1 MNCSNAKDI
10 LLNDISNLEVIHS
23 KSKGYITLASKKEQ
37 KFTQWHYKINELENK
52 CNELID
58 NKVNVYIS
66 HNTFYK
72 PQRRIENIKELNA
85 IFIDIDCYNT
95 NYTKEAVRFFIEKD
109 LNGIIP
115 NPTMLVDSGRG
126 LYYVLKLEP
135 VPSKALPLWY
145 AVQRYI
151 YNQLK
156 EFGADAKA
164 LDPTRV
170 LRATGTIN
178 SKTQTEVK
186 IIDYDG
192 YTYTLKEI
200 QENYLPE
207 LKEKKQKSKGR
218 PKKVISLFNEYSL
231 YHARLND
238 LIKICEL
245 RSYDME
251 GCREVTLFLYRYFT
265 CCFMEDE
272 VQALECTLEL
282 NKQFVKP
289 LKENE
294 VVKHTKSAE
303 TAYKVKKYKFK
314 NSTLIDLLGIT
325 EEEQKYLKSIIGKN
339 EKYIRNNMRRQ
350 ENRRNENGLTNREQE
365 KQDKIKLVKKLYEK
379 GYKQVEISEK
389 LQLTKG
395 RVSQIIKELKLK
407 KQKV

>member
-1 MNCSNAKDI
+1 MSCSNAKNI
-10 LLNDISNLEVIHS
+10 EINDINNLEIIHS
-23 KSKGYITLASKKEQ
+23 KSKGYITLASKNEQ
-37 KFTQWHYKINELENK
+37 KFTQWHYKINELEDRYS
-52 CNELID
+52 ELVD
-58 NKVNVYIS
+58 KKVNVYIS

-95 NYTKEAVRFFIEKD
+95 DYTKEAVKFFIEKD

-145 AVQRYI
+145 AIQRYI

-178 SKTQTEVK
+178 SKTQTEVE

-207 LKEKKQKSKGR
+207 LKEKKKKVKGR
-218 PKKVISLFNEYSL
+218 PKKVVSLFNEYSL

-282 NKQFVKP
+282 NKCFVKP
-289 LKENE
+289 LRDNE

-325 EEEQKYLKSIIGKN
+325 EEEQKYLKTIIGKKEAN
-339 EKYIRNNMRRQ
+339 EREK
-350 ENRRNENGLTNREQE
+350 EAKKLARRNENGLTSREQE
-365 KQDKIKLVKKLYEK
+365 KQDKINLI
-379 GYKQVEISEK
+379 KQLKENG
-389 LQLTKG
+389 LNNN
-395 RVSQIIKELKLK
+395 QIAKELKINRSTVTKYLK
-407 KQKV
+407 L

>member
-1 MNCSNAKDI
+1 MNCSNVKNI
-10 LLNDISNLEVIHS
+10 LLDDINNLEVIHS

-52 CNELID
+52 YNELID

-145 AVQRYI
+145 AIQRYI
-151 YNQLK
+151 YNKLK

-207 LKEKKQKSKGR
+207 LKEKKHKSKGR

-238 LIKICEL
+238 LTKICEL

-282 NKQFVKP
+282 NEQFIKP
-289 LKENE
+289 LREYE

-303 TAYKVKKYKFK
+303 TAYKSKKYKFK
-314 NSTLIDLLGIT
+314 NRTLIDLLGIT
-325 EEEQKYLKSIIGKN
+325 EEEQKHLKTIIGKKEAN
-339 EKYIRNNMRRQ
+339 EREK
-350 ENRRNENGLTNREQE
+350 EAKKLARRNENGLTSREQE
-365 KQDKIKLVKKLYEK
+365 KQDKINLIKQLKEK
-379 GYKQVEISEK
+379 G
-389 LQLTKG
+389 LNNN
-395 RVSQIIKELKLK
+395 QIAKELKINRSTVTKYLK
-407 KQKV
+407 L

>member
-1 MNCSNAKDI
+1 MTCSNAKNI
-10 LLNDISNLEVIHS
+10 LLNDINNLEIIHS

-37 KFTQWHYKINELENK
+37 KFTQWHYKINELEERYS
-52 CNELID
+52 ELID

-95 NYTKEAVRFFIEKD
+95 NYTKEAVRYFIEKD

-145 AVQRYI
+145 AIQRYI

-245 RSYDME
+245 RNYDME

-272 VQALECTLEL
+272 GQALECTLEL

-350 ENRRNENGLTNREQE
+350 ENRRNENGLTKKQQE
-365 KQDKIKLVKKLYEK
+365 LLDLKKEL
-379 GYKQVEISEK
+379 
-389 LQLTKG
+389 
-395 RVSQIIKELKLK
+395 LKLK
-407 KQKV
+407 EKGLSNRSIAKQLNISESKVRTTLKK

>member
-1 MNCSNAKDI
+1 MSCSNAKNI
-10 LLNDISNLEVIHS
+10 EINDINNLEIIHS
-23 KSKGYITLASKKEQ
+23 KSKGYITLASKNEQ
-37 KFTQWHYKINELENK
+37 KFTQWHYKINELEDRYS
-52 CNELID
+52 ELID
-58 NKVNVYIS
+58 KKVNVYIS

-95 NYTKEAVRFFIEKD
+95 DYTKEAVKFFIEKD

-145 AVQRYI
+145 AIQRYI

-178 SKTQTEVK
+178 SKTQTEVE

-207 LKEKKQKSKGR
+207 LKEKKKKSKGR
-218 PKKVISLFNEYSL
+218 PKKVVSLFNEYSL

-282 NKQFVKP
+282 NKCFVKP
-289 LKENE
+289 LRDNE

-314 NSTLIDLLGIT
+314 NSTLIELLSIT
-325 EEEQKYLKSIIGKN
+325 EEEQKYLKSIIGTN

-365 KQDKIKLVKKLYEK
+365 KQDKINLI
-379 GYKQVEISEK
+379 KQLKENG
-389 LQLTKG
+389 LNNN
-395 RVSQIIKELKLK
+395 QIAKELKINRSTVTKYLK
-407 KQKV
+407 L

>member
-1 MNCSNAKDI
+1 MEI
-10 LLNDISNLEVIHS
+10 NDINNLEIIHS
-23 KSKGYITLASKKEQ
+23 KSKGYITLASKNEQ
-37 KFTQWHYKINELENK
+37 RFTQWHYKINELEDRYS
-52 CNELID
+52 ELID
-58 NKVNVYIS
+58 KKVNVYIS

-95 NYTKEAVRFFIEKD
+95 DYTKEAVKFFIEKD

-135 VPSKALPLWY
+135 VPNKALPLWY
-145 AVQRYI
+145 AIQRYI

-178 SKTQTEVK
+178 SKTQTEVE

-207 LKEKKQKSKGR
+207 LKEKKKKSKGR
-218 PKKVISLFNEYSL
+218 PKKVVSLFNEYSL

-282 NKQFVKP
+282 NKCFVKP
-289 LKENE
+289 LSDNE

-325 EEEQKYLKSIIGKN
+325 EEEQKHLKSIIGTN
-339 EKYIRNNMRRQ
+339 EKYRRKNIKRN

-365 KQDKIKLVKKLYEK
+365 KQYRISKIL
-379 GYKQVEISEK
+379 
-389 LQLTKG
+389 
-395 RVSQIIKELKLK
+395 ELKNKGLNQSEIARDIGISRQAVSKLLK
-407 KQKV
+407 SL

>member
-10 LLNDISNLEVIHS
+10 LLDDINNLEVIHS

-52 CNELID
+52 YHELID

-95 NYTKEAVRFFIEKD
+95 KYTKEAVRFFIEKD

-145 AVQRYI
+145 AIQRYI

-238 LIKICEL
+238 LMKICEL

-272 VQALECTLEL
+272 GQALECTLEL

-350 ENRRNENGLTNREQE
+350 ENRRNENGLTKKQQE
-365 KQDKIKLVKKLYEK
+365 LLDLKKEL
-379 GYKQVEISEK
+379 
-389 LQLTKG
+389 
-395 RVSQIIKELKLK
+395 LKLK
-407 KQKV
+407 EKGLSNRSIAKQLNISESKVRTTLKK

>member
-1 MNCSNAKDI
+1 MTCSNAKNI
-10 LLNDISNLEVIHS
+10 LLNDINNLEVIHS

-37 KFTQWHYKINELENK
+37 NFTQWHYKINELENK
-52 CNELID
+52 YHELID

-145 AVQRYI
+145 AIQRYI

-170 LRATGTIN
+170 LRATGTLN

-289 LKENE
+289 LRENE

-303 TAYKVKKYKFK
+303 TAYKSKKYKFK

-339 EKYIRNNMRRQ
+339 EKYIRNNLRRQ
-350 ENRRNENGLTNREQE
+350 ENRRNENGLTKKQQE
-365 KQDKIKLVKKLYEK
+365 LLDLKKEL
-379 GYKQVEISEK
+379 
-389 LQLTKG
+389 
-395 RVSQIIKELKLK
+395 LKLK
-407 KQKV
+407 EKGLSNRSIAKQLNIS

>member
-1 MNCSNAKDI
+1 MTCSNAKDI

-52 CNELID
+52 CHELID

-95 NYTKEAVRFFIEKD
+95 KYTKEAVRFFIEKD

-145 AVQRYI
+145 AIQRYI

-170 LRATGTIN
+170 LRATGTVN

-282 NKQFVKP
+282 NKQFIKP
-289 LKENE
+289 LRKNE

-303 TAYKVKKYKFK
+303 TAYNGKKYKFK

-325 EEEQKYLKSIIGKN
+325 EEEQKHLKSIIGTN
-339 EKYIRNNMRRQ
+339 EKYRRKNIKRN
-350 ENRRNENGLTNREQE
+350 ENRRNENGLTKKQQE
-365 KQDKIKLVKKLYEK
+365 LLDLKKEL
-379 GYKQVEISEK
+379 
-389 LQLTKG
+389 
-395 RVSQIIKELKLK
+395 LKLK
-407 KQKV
+407 EKGLSNRSIAKQLNISESKVRTTLKK

>member
-1 MNCSNAKDI
+1 MSCSNAKNI
-10 LLNDISNLEVIHS
+10 EINDINNLEVIHS
-23 KSKGYITLASKKEQ
+23 KSKGYITLASKNEQ
-37 KFTQWHYKINELENK
+37 KFTQWHYKINELEERYS
-52 CNELID
+52 ELID
-58 NKVNVYIS
+58 KKVNVYIS

-95 NYTKEAVRFFIEKD
+95 DYTKEAVKFFIEKD

-145 AVQRYI
+145 AIQRYI

-178 SKTQTEVK
+178 SKTQTEVE

-207 LKEKKQKSKGR
+207 LKEKKKKSKGR
-218 PKKVISLFNEYSL
+218 PKKVVSLFNEYSL

-282 NKQFVKP
+282 NKCFVKP
-289 LKENE
+289 LRDNE

-314 NSTLIDLLGIT
+314 NSTLIELLSIT
-325 EEEQKYLKSIIGKN
+325 EEEQKYLKSIIGTN

-350 ENRRNENGLTNREQE
+350 ENRRNENGLTKKQQE
-365 KQDKIKLVKKLYEK
+365 LLDLKKEL
-379 GYKQVEISEK
+379 
-389 LQLTKG
+389 
-395 RVSQIIKELKLK
+395 LKLK
-407 KQKV
+407 EKGLSNRSIAKQLNISESKVRTTLKK

>member
-1 MNCSNAKDI
+1 MSCSNAKNI
-10 LLNDISNLEVIHS
+10 EINDINNLEVIHS
-23 KSKGYITLASKKEQ
+23 KSKGYITLASKNEQ
-37 KFTQWHYKINELENK
+37 KFTQWHYKINELEDRYS
-52 CNELID
+52 ELID
-58 NKVNVYIS
+58 KKVNVYIS
-66 HNTFYK
+66 QNTFYK

-126 LYYVLKLEP
+126 LYYVLKIEP

-145 AVQRYI
+145 AIQRYI

-156 EFGADAKA
+156 EYGADAKA

-170 LRATGTIN
+170 LRITGTIN
-178 SKTQTEVK
+178 SKTSTEVK
-186 IIDYDG
+186 VVDYEE

-218 PKKVISLFNEYSL
+218 PKKVVSLFNEHSL
-231 YHARLND
+231 YHARFND

-272 VQALECTLEL
+272 VQALECTLGL

-289 LKENE
+289 LRYNE

-303 TAYKVKKYKFK
+303 TAYKSKKYKFK

-325 EEEQKYLKSIIGKN
+325 EEEQKYLKTIISKKEAN
-339 EKYIRNNMRRQ
+339 EREK
-350 ENRRNENGLTNREQE
+350 EAKKLARRNENGLTSREQE
-365 KQDKIKLVKKLYEK
+365 KQDRINEI
-379 GYKQVEISEK
+379 QVEKSLGLSQSKVAEK
-389 LQLTKG
+389 LNLSISTVK
-395 RVSQIIKELKLK
+395 RYWNF
-407 KQKV
+407 

>member
-1 MNCSNAKDI
+1 MSCSNAKNI
-10 LLNDISNLEVIHS
+10 EINDINNLEIIHS
-23 KSKGYITLASKKEQ
+23 KSKGYITLASKNEQ
-37 KFTQWHYKINELENK
+37 KFTQWHYKINELEDRYS
-52 CNELID
+52 ELID
-58 NKVNVYIS
+58 KKVNVYIS

-95 NYTKEAVRFFIEKD
+95 DYTKEAVKFFIEKD

-145 AVQRYI
+145 AIQRYI

-178 SKTQTEVK
+178 SKTQTEVE

-207 LKEKKQKSKGR
+207 LKEKKKKSKGR
-218 PKKVISLFNEYSL
+218 PKKVVSLFNEYSL

-282 NKQFVKP
+282 NKCFVKP
-289 LKENE
+289 LRDNE

-303 TAYKVKKYKFK
+303 TAYKNKKYKFK
-314 NSTLIDLLGIT
+314 NNTLIDLLGIT
-325 EEEQKYLKSIIGKN
+325 EEEQKHLKAIIGTN
-339 EKYIRNNMRRQ
+339 EKYRRKNIKRN
-350 ENRRNENGLTNREQE
+350 ENRRNENGLTNRAQE
-365 KQDKIKLVKKLYEK
+365 KQDRIYKIL
-379 GYKQVEISEK
+379 
-389 LQLTKG
+389 
-395 RVSQIIKELKLK
+395 ELKNKGLNQSEIARDIGISRQAVSKLLK
-407 KQKV
+407 SL

>member
-1 MNCSNAKDI
+1 MTCSNAKNI
-10 LLNDISNLEVIHS
+10 LLNDINNLEVIHS

-37 KFTQWHYKINELENK
+37 KFTQWHYKINELEERYS
-52 CNELID
+52 ELID

-145 AVQRYI
+145 AIQRYI

-218 PKKVISLFNEYSL
+218 PKKVVSLFNDYSL

-245 RSYDME
+245 RDYDME

-272 VQALECTLEL
+272 GQALECTLEL

-289 LKENE
+289 LGDNE
-294 VVKHTKSAE
+294 VIKHTKSAE
-303 TAYKVKKYKFK
+303 TAYKGKKYKFK

-350 ENRRNENGLTNREQE
+350 ENRRNENGLTKKQQE
-365 KQDKIKLVKKLYEK
+365 LLDLKNEL
-379 GYKQVEISEK
+379 
-389 LQLTKG
+389 
-395 RVSQIIKELKLK
+395 LKLK
-407 KQKV
+407 EKGLSNRSIAKQLNISESKVRTTLKK

>member
-1 MNCSNAKDI
+1 MA
-10 LLNDISNLEVIHS
+10 
-23 KSKGYITLASKKEQ
+23 
-37 KFTQWHYKINELENK
+37 LENK
-52 CNELID
+52 YNELID

-95 NYTKEAVRFFIEKD
+95 KYTKEAVRFFIEKD

-145 AVQRYI
+145 AIQRYI

-289 LKENE
+289 LKDNE

-303 TAYKVKKYKFK
+303 TAYKSKKYKFK

-325 EEEQKYLKSIIGKN
+325 EEEQKHLKTIIGKKEAN
-339 EKYIRNNMRRQ
+339 EREK
-350 ENRRNENGLTNREQE
+350 EAKKLARRNENGLTKKQQE
-365 KQDKIKLVKKLYEK
+365 LLDLKNEL
-379 GYKQVEISEK
+379 
-389 LQLTKG
+389 
-395 RVSQIIKELKLK
+395 LKLK
-407 KQKV
+407 EKGLSNRSIAKQLNISESKVRTTLKK

>member
-10 LLNDISNLEVIHS
+10 LLDDINNLEVIHS

-52 CNELID
+52 YHELID

-145 AVQRYI
+145 AIQRYI
-151 YNQLK
+151 YNKLK

-207 LKEKKQKSKGR
+207 LKEKKHKSKGR

-289 LKENE
+289 LMEYE

-303 TAYKVKKYKFK
+303 TAYKSKKYKFK

-339 EKYIRNNMRRQ
+339 EKYIRNNLRRQ

-365 KQDKIKLVKKLYEK
+365 KQDRINDIQVEKSLGLSQSNVAKKLNLSLSTVKRYWNF
-379 GYKQVEISEK
+379 
-389 LQLTKG
+389 
-395 RVSQIIKELKLK
+395 
-407 KQKV
+407 

>member
-1 MNCSNAKDI
+1 MSCSNAKNI
-10 LLNDISNLEVIHS
+10 EINDINNLEIIHS
-23 KSKGYITLASKKEQ
+23 KSKGYITLASKNEQ
-37 KFTQWHYKINELENK
+37 KFTQWHYKINELEDRYS
-52 CNELID
+52 ELID
-58 NKVNVYIS
+58 KKVNVYIS

-95 NYTKEAVRFFIEKD
+95 DYTKEAVKFFIEKD

-135 VPSKALPLWY
+135 VPNKALPLWY
-145 AVQRYI
+145 AIQRYI

-178 SKTQTEVK
+178 SKTQTEVE

-207 LKEKKQKSKGR
+207 LKEKKKKSKGR
-218 PKKVISLFNEYSL
+218 PKKVVSLFNEYSL

-282 NKQFVKP
+282 NKCFVKP
-289 LKENE
+289 LSDNE

-325 EEEQKYLKSIIGKN
+325 EEEQKYLKTIIGKKEAN
-339 EKYIRNNMRRQ
+339 EREK
-350 ENRRNENGLTNREQE
+350 EAKKLARRNENGLTNREQE
-365 KQDKIKLVKKLYEK
+365 KQYRISKIL
-379 GYKQVEISEK
+379 
-389 LQLTKG
+389 
-395 RVSQIIKELKLK
+395 ELKNKGLNQSEIARDIGISRQAVSKLLK
-407 KQKV
+407 SL

>member
-1 MNCSNAKDI
+1 MTCSNAKNI
-10 LLNDISNLEVIHS
+10 LLNDINNLEVIHS

-37 KFTQWHYKINELENK
+37 KFTQWHYKINELEERYS
-52 CNELID
+52 ELID

-95 NYTKEAVRFFIEKD
+95 NYTKEAVRYFIEKD

-145 AVQRYI
+145 AIQRYI

-245 RSYDME
+245 RNYDME

-272 VQALECTLEL
+272 GQALECTLEL

-303 TAYKVKKYKFK
+303 TAYKGKKYKFK

-325 EEEQKYLKSIIGKN
+325 EEEQKHLKSIIGTN
-339 EKYIRNNMRRQ
+339 EKYRRKNIKRN

-365 KQDKIKLVKKLYEK
+365 KQDKINLI
-379 GYKQVEISEK
+379 KQLK
-389 LQLTKG
+389 DNGLNNN
-395 RVSQIIKELKLK
+395 QIAKELKINRSTVTKYLK
-407 KQKV
+407 L

>member
-1 MNCSNAKDI
+1 MSCSNAKNI
-10 LLNDISNLEVIHS
+10 EINDINNLEIIHS
-23 KSKGYITLASKKEQ
+23 KSKGYITLASKNEH
-37 KFTQWHYKINELENK
+37 KFTQWHYKINELEDRYS
-52 CNELID
+52 ELID
-58 NKVNVYIS
+58 KKVNVYIS
-66 HNTFYK
+66 QNTFYK

-145 AVQRYI
+145 AIQRYI

-170 LRATGTIN
+170 LRITGTIN
-178 SKTQTEVK
+178 SKTSTEVK
-186 IIDYDG
+186 VVDYEE

-207 LKEKKQKSKGR
+207 LKEKNQKSKGR
-218 PKKVISLFNEYSL
+218 PKKVVSLFNEYSL

-282 NKQFVKP
+282 NKCFVKP
-289 LKENE
+289 LRDNE

-325 EEEQKYLKSIIGKN
+325 EEEQKYLKSIIGTN
-339 EKYIRNNMRRQ
+339 EKYIRNNVRRK

-365 KQDKIKLVKKLYEK
+365 KQCRISKIL
-379 GYKQVEISEK
+379 
-389 LQLTKG
+389 
-395 RVSQIIKELKLK
+395 ELKNKGLNQSEIARDIGISRQAVSKLLK
-407 KQKV
+407 SL

>member
-1 MNCSNAKDI
+1 MTCSNAKNI
-10 LLNDISNLEVIHS
+10 LLNDINNLEVIHS

-37 KFTQWHYKINELENK
+37 KFTQWHYKINELEERYS
-52 CNELID
+52 ELID

-95 NYTKEAVRFFIEKD
+95 NYTKEAVRYFIEKD

-145 AVQRYI
+145 AIQRYI

-245 RSYDME
+245 RNYDME

-272 VQALECTLEL
+272 GQALECTLEL

-289 LKENE
+289 LRYNE

-303 TAYKVKKYKFK
+303 TAYKGKKYKFK
-314 NSTLIDLLGIT
+314 NSTLIDLLEIT
-325 EEEQKYLKSIIGKN
+325 EEEQKYLKTIIGKKEAN
-339 EKYIRNNMRRQ
+339 EREK
-350 ENRRNENGLTNREQE
+350 EAKKLARRNDNGLTSREQE
-365 KQDKIKLVKKLYEK
+365 KQDKIKLVKELYEK

-395 RVSQIIKELKLK
+395 RVSQIIKELKTQ

>member
-1 MNCSNAKDI
+1 MTCSNAKNI
-10 LLNDISNLEVIHS
+10 LLNDINNLEVIHS

-37 KFTQWHYKINELENK
+37 KFTQWHYKINELEERYS
-52 CNELID
+52 ELID

-95 NYTKEAVRFFIEKD
+95 NYTKEAVRYFIEKD

-145 AVQRYI
+145 AIQRYI

-245 RSYDME
+245 RNYDME

-272 VQALECTLEL
+272 GQALECTLEL

-289 LKENE
+289 LRYNE

-303 TAYKVKKYKFK
+303 TAYKGKKYKFK
-314 NSTLIDLLGIT
+314 NSTLIDLLEIT
-325 EEEQKYLKSIIGKN
+325 EEEQKYLKTIIGKKEAN
-339 EKYIRNNMRRQ
+339 EREK
-350 ENRRNENGLTNREQE
+350 EAKKLARRNENGLTSREQE
-365 KQDKIKLVKKLYEK
+365 KQDKIKLVKELYEK

-395 RVSQIIKELKLK
+395 RVSQI
-407 KQKV
+407 

>member
-1 MNCSNAKDI
+1 MSCSNAKNI
-10 LLNDISNLEVIHS
+10 EINDINNLEIIHS
-23 KSKGYITLASKKEQ
+23 KSKGYITLASKNEQ
-37 KFTQWHYKINELENK
+37 KFTQWHYKINELEDRYS
-52 CNELID
+52 ELID
-58 NKVNVYIS
+58 KKINVYIS
-66 HNTFYK
+66 QNTFYK

-126 LYYVLKLEP
+126 LYYVLKLKP

-145 AVQRYI
+145 AIQRYI

-170 LRATGTIN
+170 LRIAGTIN
-178 SKTQTEVK
+178 SKTNTEVK
-186 IIDYDG
+186 VVDYEE

-207 LKEKKQKSKGR
+207 LKEKKKKVKGR
-218 PKKVISLFNEYSL
+218 PKKVVSLFNEYSL

-272 VQALECTLEL
+272 VQALECTLEI

-289 LKENE
+289 LREYE

-303 TAYKVKKYKFK
+303 TAYKSKKYKFK

-325 EEEQKYLKSIIGKN
+325 EEEQKHLKTIIGTN
-339 EKYIRNNMRRQ
+339 EKYRRKNIKRN
-350 ENRRNENGLTNREQE
+350 ENRRNENGLTKKQQE
-365 KQDKIKLVKKLYEK
+365 LLDLKNEL
-379 GYKQVEISEK
+379 
-389 LQLTKG
+389 
-395 RVSQIIKELKLK
+395 LKLK
-407 KQKV
+407 EKGLSNRSIAKQLNISESKVRTTLKK

>member
-1 MNCSNAKDI
+1 MTCSNAKNI
-10 LLNDISNLEVIHS
+10 LLNDINNLEVIHS

-37 KFTQWHYKINELENK
+37 NFTQWHYKINELENK
-52 CNELID
+52 YHELID

-145 AVQRYI
+145 AIQRYI

-170 LRATGTIN
+170 LRATGTLN

-289 LKENE
+289 LRENE

-303 TAYKVKKYKFK
+303 TAYKSKKYKFK

-325 EEEQKYLKSIIGKN
+325 EEEQKHLKTIIGTN
-339 EKYIRNNMRRQ
+339 EKYIRKNIKRN
-350 ENRRNENGLTNREQE
+350 ENRRNENGLTKKQQE
-365 KQDKIKLVKKLYEK
+365 LLDLKKEL
-379 GYKQVEISEK
+379 
-389 LQLTKG
+389 
-395 RVSQIIKELKLK
+395 LKLK
-407 KQKV
+407 EKGLSNRSIAKQLNISESKVRTTLKK

>member
-1 MNCSNAKDI
+1 
-10 LLNDISNLEVIHS
+10 
-23 KSKGYITLASKKEQ
+23 
-37 KFTQWHYKINELENK
+37 
-52 CNELID
+52 
-58 NKVNVYIS
+58 
-66 HNTFYK
+66 
-72 PQRRIENIKELNA
+72 
-85 IFIDIDCYNT
+85 
-95 NYTKEAVRFFIEKD
+95 
-109 LNGIIP
+109 
-115 NPTMLVDSGRG
+115 
-126 LYYVLKLEP
+126 
-135 VPSKALPLWY
+135 
-145 AVQRYI
+145 
-151 YNQLK
+151 
-156 EFGADAKA
+156 
-164 LDPTRV
+164 
-170 LRATGTIN
+170 
-178 SKTQTEVK
+178 KTQTEVK

>member
-1 MNCSNAKDI
+1 MSCSNAKNI
-10 LLNDISNLEVIHS
+10 EINDINNLEIIHS
-23 KSKGYITLASKKEQ
+23 KSKGYITLASKNEQ
-37 KFTQWHYKINELENK
+37 KFTQWHYKINELEDRYS
-52 CNELID
+52 ELID
-58 NKVNVYIS
+58 KKVNVYIS
-66 HNTFYK
+66 HNTFFK

-145 AVQRYI
+145 AIQRYI
-151 YNQLK
+151 YNKLK

-218 PKKVISLFNEYSL
+218 PKRVISLFNEYSL

-282 NKQFVKP
+282 NKCFVKP
-289 LKENE
+289 LSDNE

-325 EEEQKYLKSIIGKN
+325 EEEQKYLKTIIGKKEAN
-339 EKYIRNNMRRQ
+339 EREK
-350 ENRRNENGLTNREQE
+350 EAKKLARRNENGLTNREQE
-365 KQDKIKLVKKLYEK
+365 KQYRISKIL
-379 GYKQVEISEK
+379 
-389 LQLTKG
+389 
-395 RVSQIIKELKLK
+395 ELKNKGLNQSEIARDIGISRQAVSKLLK
-407 KQKV
+407 SL

>member
-1 MNCSNAKDI
+1 NAKNI
-10 LLNDISNLEVIHS
+10 EINDINNLEIIHS
-23 KSKGYITLASKKEQ
+23 KSKGYITLASKNEQ
-37 KFTQWHYKINELENK
+37 RFTQWHYKINELEDRYS
-52 CNELID
+52 ELID
-58 NKVNVYIS
+58 KKVNVYIS

-95 NYTKEAVRFFIEKD
+95 DYTKEAVKFFIEKD

-135 VPSKALPLWY
+135 VPNKALPLWY
-145 AVQRYI
+145 AIQRYI

-178 SKTQTEVK
+178 SKTQTEVE

-207 LKEKKQKSKGR
+207 LKEKKKKSKGR
-218 PKKVISLFNEYSL
+218 PKKVVSLFNEYSL

-282 NKQFVKP
+282 NKCFVKP
-289 LKENE
+289 LSDNE

-325 EEEQKYLKSIIGKN
+325 EEEQKHLKSIIGTN
-339 EKYIRNNMRRQ
+339 EKYRRKNIKRN

-365 KQDKIKLVKKLYEK
+365 KQYRISKIL
-379 GYKQVEISEK
+379 
-389 LQLTKG
+389 
-395 RVSQIIKELKLK
+395 ELKNKGLNQSEIARDIGISRQAVSKLLK
-407 KQKV
+407 SL

>member
-1 MNCSNAKDI
+1 MTCSNSKNI
-10 LLNDISNLEVIHS
+10 LLNDINNLEVIHS

-52 CNELID
+52 YSELID

-66 HNTFYK
+66 QNTFYK
-72 PQRRIENIKELNA
+72 PQRRIENIKELNS

-145 AVQRYI
+145 AIQRYI
-151 YNQLK
+151 YNKLK

-186 IIDYDG
+186 IIDYEG

-238 LIKICEL
+238 LTKICEL

-282 NKQFVKP
+282 NKQFIKP
-289 LKENE
+289 LRENE

-303 TAYKVKKYKFK
+303 TAYKGKKYKFK

-325 EEEQKYLKSIIGKN
+325 EEEQKYLKTIIGKKEAN
-339 EKYIRNNMRRQ
+339 EREKLAKKLA
-350 ENRRNENGLTNREQE
+350 RRNENGLTSREQD
-365 KQDKIKLVKKLYEK
+365 KQDKINLIKRLKEK
-379 GYKQVEISEK
+379 G
-389 LQLTKG
+389 LNNN
-395 RVSQIIKELKLK
+395 QIAKELKVNRSTVTKYLK
-407 KQKV
+407 L

>member
-1 MNCSNAKDI
+1 MSCSNAKNI
-10 LLNDISNLEVIHS
+10 EINDINNLEVIHS
-23 KSKGYITLASKKEQ
+23 KSKGYITLASKNEQ
-37 KFTQWHYKINELENK
+37 KFTQWHYKINELEDRYS
-52 CNELID
+52 ELID
-58 NKVNVYIS
+58 KKVNVYIS

-95 NYTKEAVRFFIEKD
+95 DYTKEAVKFFIEKD

-145 AVQRYI
+145 AIQRYI

-178 SKTQTEVK
+178 SKTQTEVE

-207 LKEKKQKSKGR
+207 LKEKKKKSKGR
-218 PKKVISLFNEYSL
+218 PKKVVSLFNEYSL

-282 NKQFVKP
+282 NKCFVKP
-289 LKENE
+289 LRDNE

-325 EEEQKYLKSIIGKN
+325 EEEQKYLKSIIGTN
-339 EKYIRNNMRRQ
+339 EKYIRKNIKRN
-350 ENRRNENGLTNREQE
+350 ENRRNENGLTSREQE
-365 KQDKIKLVKKLYEK
+365 KQDRIYKIL
-379 GYKQVEISEK
+379 
-389 LQLTKG
+389 
-395 RVSQIIKELKLK
+395 ELKSKGLNQSEIARNIGISRQAVSKLLK
-407 KQKV
+407 SL

>member
-1 MNCSNAKDI
+1 MNCSNVKDI
-10 LLNDISNLEVIHS
+10 LLDDINNLEVIHS

-52 CNELID
+52 YHELID

-95 NYTKEAVRFFIEKD
+95 KYTKEAVRFFIEKD

-145 AVQRYI
+145 AIQRYI

-238 LIKICEL
+238 LMKICEL

-272 VQALECTLEL
+272 GQALECTLEL

-350 ENRRNENGLTNREQE
+350 ENRRNENGLTKKQQE
-365 KQDKIKLVKKLYEK
+365 LLDLKKEL
-379 GYKQVEISEK
+379 
-389 LQLTKG
+389 
-395 RVSQIIKELKLK
+395 LKLK
-407 KQKV
+407 EKGLSNRSIAKQLNISESKVRTTLKK

>member
-1 MNCSNAKDI
+1 MTCSNAKNI

-37 KFTQWHYKINELENK
+37 KFTQWHYKINELEERYL
-52 CNELID
+52 ELID

-95 NYTKEAVRFFIEKD
+95 KYTKEAVRFFIEKD

-135 VPSKALPLWY
+135 VPNKALPLWY
-145 AVQRYI
+145 AIQRYI

-207 LKEKKQKSKGR
+207 LKEKKKKVKGR
-218 PKKVISLFNEYSL
+218 PKKVVSLFNEYSL

-245 RSYDME
+245 RNYDME

-282 NKQFVKP
+282 NKQLVKP
-289 LKENE
+289 LRDNE

-303 TAYKVKKYKFK
+303 TAYKGKKYKFK

-325 EEEQKYLKSIIGKN
+325 EEEQKYLKTIIGKKEAN
-339 EKYIRNNMRRQ
+339 EREK
-350 ENRRNENGLTNREQE
+350 EAKKLARRNENGLTNREQE
-365 KQDKIKLVKKLYEK
+365 KQDRINEIQVEKSLGLSQSKVAKKLNLS
-379 GYKQVEISEK
+379 ISTVK
-389 LQLTKG
+389 
-395 RVSQIIKELKLK
+395 RYWNF
-407 KQKV
+407 